1 MHSHHVRLPAHVCVC
16 VCGVRLLAPAPPQGG
31 AASRLVAL
39 GGPRG
44 VPRNLTMLPAHA
56 RVCVVCRLARRA
68 SSWRVLSGA
77 ELLASRVRVYSWWCP
92 SVNSFKFQPCD
103 RIPPRTQRLM
113 ISHKVQGESFKLTFP
128 YPWSASFMVKT
139 TTVSDRLRGCVC
151 VSVSVCGSRW
161 RRCCLVCGTTQRPL
175 LPAPTLTP
183 SPHAHYTHG
192 TGLYLRQ
199 WCVCVCTHTPLP
211 TNVESLNCRKA
222 LLAFPWL
229 RIVPPP
235 SSFAM
240 IPF

>member
-1 MHSHHVRLPAHVCVC
+1 MRARARTPLAADCPHTCPTMHSHHVRLPAHVCVC

-113 ISHKVQGESFKLTFP
+113 ISHKVHKRKSNTHTCIHNNS
-128 YPWSASFMVKT
+128 YPWSA
-139 TTVSDRLRGCVC
+139 
-151 VSVSVCGSRW
+151 
-161 RRCCLVCGTTQRPL
+161 
-175 LPAPTLTP
+175 
-183 SPHAHYTHG
+183 
-192 TGLYLRQ
+192 
-199 WCVCVCTHTPLP
+199 
-211 TNVESLNCRKA
+211 
-222 LLAFPWL
+222 
-229 RIVPPP
+229 
-235 SSFAM
+235 
-240 IPF
+240 